1 MVFFSLIIISQINRN
16 KMQRDR
22 TLRDKMADQRLL
34 SYGTKK
40 TVNFKLKQLKYENI
54 KRFCLKKQTEFVMTW
69 ICVD

>member
-1 MVFFSLIIISQINRN
+1 MVFFSLIIISQINQN

-40 TVNFKLKQLKYENI
+40 TEF
-54 KRFCLKKQTEFVMTW
+54 QTETAE
-69 ICVD
+69 I

>member
-1 MVFFSLIIISQINRN
+1 MVFFSLVIISQINQN

-54 KRFCLKKQTEFVMTW
+54 KRFCLKKQTEFVMT
-69 ICVD
+69 

>member
-54 KRFCLKKQTEFVMTW
+54 KRFCLKKQTEFVMT
-69 ICVD
+69 

>member
-54 KRFCLKKQTEFVMTW
+54 KRFCFKKQTEFVT
-69 ICVD
+69 

>member
-1 MVFFSLIIISQINRN
+1 MVFFSLIIISQINQN

-54 KRFCLKKQTEFVMTW
+54 KRFCLKKQTEFVMT
-69 ICVD
+69 

>member
-1 MVFFSLIIISQINRN
+1 MVFFSLIIISQINQN

-54 KRFCLKKQTEFVMTW
+54 KRFCLKKQTEFVT
-69 ICVD
+69 

>member
-1 MVFFSLIIISQINRN
+1 MVFFSLIIISQINQN

-54 KRFCLKKQTEFVMTW
+54 KRFCLKKQTEFVTW

>member
-54 KRFCLKKQTEFVMTW
+54 KRFCLKKQTEFVT
-69 ICVD
+69 